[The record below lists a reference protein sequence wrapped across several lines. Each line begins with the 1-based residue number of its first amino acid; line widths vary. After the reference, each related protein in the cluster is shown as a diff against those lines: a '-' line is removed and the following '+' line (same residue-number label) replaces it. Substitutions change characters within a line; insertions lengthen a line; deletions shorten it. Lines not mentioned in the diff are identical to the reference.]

1 MPAKRKRPPRR
12 TPEIRVLRTKL
23 RAAEDVIRAIGSGE
37 VDALIAPRGERVI
50 TLAGADLA
58 YDILFEQMNEG
69 AVTLTRDGIV
79 AYCNGR
85 LAEIVRAPLSK
96 VIGAPLKGFVAR
108 TDVERFEEMRDAG
121 LTGNARGDLTFR
133 AADKTIV
140 PVAVSFAP
148 LHADPAAE
156 AVGVVGVIRDIT
168 DRKVAEKER
177 ARLAGMVMTAQEE
190 ERRRIARELHDEI
203 GQSLT
208 AVLVGLRTI
217 EGSKS
222 LGRSV
227 ELAQSVRETT
237 ARTLADVGRLWRGLH
252 PGVLDDLGFAAA
264 VERIAQDF
272 ARSHGIAVDV
282 DAVGLEADGLSV
294 AVQATAYRVVQE
306 ALNNVAQ
313 HAHAS
318 SVTVRL
324 QRSDSTL
331 QVSVEDDGAG
341 FKPRDNGRLGLRG
354 MRERAA
360 LLGGSLEVRS
370 RLGKGTSLIAQF
382 PVVPE

>member
-12 TPEIRVLRTKL
+12 TSEIRVLRTKL
-23 RAAEDVIRAIGSGE
+23 RAAEDVIQAIGSGE

-85 LAEIVRAPLSK
+85 LAEIVRAP
-96 VIGAPLKGFVAR
+96 VRRIIGAPLKRFVAP
-108 TDVERFEEMRDAG
+108 TDAARFEEMQRGG

-156 AVGVVGVIRDIT
+156 AIGVVGVIQDIT
-168 DRKVAEKER
+168 DRKVAENER
-177 ARLAGMVMTAQEE
+177 ARLGAMVMTAQEE

-217 EGSKS
+217 EGADS
-222 LGRSV
+222 LRRSV
-227 ELAQSVRETT
+227 ELSQGLRETT

-252 PGVLDDLGFAAA
+252 PGVLEDLGFAAA
-264 VERIAQDF
+264 VERFAQEF
-272 ARSHGIAVDV
+272 ARSHGITVDV
-282 DAVGLEADGLSV
+282 HAAGLEPDGLSF
-294 AVQATAYRVVQE
+294 AVQATAYRIVQE

-324 QRSDSTL
+324 QRSGATL

-341 FKPRDNGRLGLRG
+341 FKPRDTGRLGLRG

>member
-1 MPAKRKRPPRR
+1 
-12 TPEIRVLRTKL
+12 
-23 RAAEDVIRAIGSGE
+23 
-37 VDALIAPRGERVI
+37 VDALVAPRGERVI

-69 AVTLTRDGIV
+69 AVTLTRGGIV
-79 AYCNGR
+79 AYCNQR
-85 LAEIVRAPLSK
+85 LAEIVRAPGQ
-96 VIGAPLKGFVAR
+96 VMGAPLKRFVAR
-108 TDVERFEEMRDAG
+108 SDVVRFEEMRDAG

-133 AADKTIV
+133 CGDGTPV

-156 AVGVVGVIRDIT
+156 AIGVVGIIRDIT
-168 DRKVAEKER
+168 DQKQAETER
-177 ARLAGMVMTAQEE
+177 TRLAGLVMTAQEE

-217 EGSKS
+217 EGADSPR
-222 LGRSV
+222 RSV
-227 ELAQSVRETT
+227 ELAQSLRETT

-264 VERIAQDF
+264 VERFAQDF
-272 ARSHGIAVDV
+272 AEAHGIRVDV
-282 DAVGLEADGLSV
+282 HAAGLEADGLSV

-313 HAHAS
+313 HARANA
-318 SVTVRL
+318 VTVRL
-324 QRSDSTL
+324 QRSDATL

-370 RLGKGTSLIAQF
+370 RVGKGTTLVAQF
-382 PVVPE
+382 PVNRE